1 MSAIELFMNSLAGLG
16 ILFFGIKMVT
26 RNLGALAGSR
36 LRGVITRVTRQP
48 LSAMAAG
55 TAVGFVSQ
63 SGRTT
68 SFIMASFV
76 HAGVI
81 DARSVLPVALWSNFG
96 CTLVVIAAVFPIHLL
111 ALFVLALSGAAIAF
125 ERPKPLLKGASAV
138 FGLALMLF
146 GLRMMSQAAVALTDQ
161 GLFSDAVT
169 FIQASLPLA
178 FLCGL
183 VLTFIAQSHIAIMLI
198 TVAMAKQGIFGIEE
212 TLMLVFG
219 AHVGSSLITF
229 FTGFNFHGEARQV
242 VLAEVLYNCA
252 AALLFL
258 AVFLADRAL
267 AGGAGLAWLRSHS
280 GIDTG
285 MQAVAVVIAFNALTP
300 LVLTI
305 LRGPYLELCARLSP
319 PLPAEELGHPRYL
332 HNDVGD
338 SPHTALLLAEKEQL
352 RLFER
357 LPAYSAALKGN
368 EIEGKE
374 GPSPE
379 AYHEAFALVAGVI
392 ERTQSAL
399 MAREMSGED
408 TEWLLGQQKRQE
420 ALRQLDEACFELW
433 RAAHALE
440 AELHPM
446 RARIVAELEL
456 LLDVANDAMKTSNP
470 EDSRLIEEKT
480 RDAGARM
487 EAMRKDYLATHDHH
501 SPEERSH
508 VLALTSIYER
518 AAWAIRRLSGLL
530 ESRPALAD

>member
-36 LRGVITRVTRQP
+36 LRGAIARVTRRP

-76 HAGVI
+76 HAGVVE
-81 DARSVLPVALWSNFG
+81 APAALPVALWSNLG

-161 GLFSDAVT
+161 GLFGDAVT
-169 FIQASLPLA
+169 FIHASLPLA

-183 VLTFIAQSHIAIMLI
+183 VLTFVAQSHIAIMLI
-198 TVAMAKQGIFGIEE
+198 TVTMARQGIFGVEE

-219 AHVGSSLITF
+219 AHVGSSLITL
-229 FTGFNFHGEARQV
+229 FTGFNFHGQARQI
-242 VLAEVLYNCA
+242 VLAEVFYNCA

-258 AVFLADRAL
+258 IAFVVDREL
-267 AGGAGLAWLRSHS
+267 AGGAGLAWLGSHAR
-280 GIDTG
+280 IDAG
-285 MQAVAVVIAFNALTP
+285 MQVVAVVIAFNALTP
-300 LVLTI
+300 LALTVLC
-305 LRGPYLELCARLSP
+305 GPYMALCARLSP
-319 PLPAEELGHPRYL
+319 PLPAEELGHPRFL
-332 HNDVGD
+332 HNEVSD
-338 SPHTALLLAEKEQL
+338 SAHVTLLLAEKEQL

-357 LPAYSAALKGN
+357 LPAYSEALKEGG
-368 EIEGKE
+368 IEGRE
-374 GPSPE
+374 APSPD
-379 AYHEAFALVAGVI
+379 AYHEAFGLVAGVI
-392 ERTQSAL
+392 ERTQATL
-399 MAREMSGED
+399 MTREMSGED
-408 TEWLLGQQKRQE
+408 TEWLLGQQKRQD

-433 RAAHALE
+433 RAAHWLE
-440 AELHPM
+440 PELHPM
-446 RARIVAELEL
+446 RAKIVAELDL
-456 LLDVANDAMKTSNP
+456 LLDVADDAMKTSNP
-470 EDSRLIEEKT
+470 EDFRIIEDKT
-480 RDAGARM
+480 RDCAARM
-487 EAMRKDYLATHDHH
+487 EAMRRDYLATHDHH
-501 SPEERSH
+501 SAEERGH

-518 AAWAIRRLSGLL
+518 AAWAIRRLAGLL
-530 ESRPALAD
+530 ESRPTLEA

>member
-1 MSAIELFMNSLAGLG
+1 MSAIELLMNSLAGLG

-36 LRGVITRVTRQP
+36 LRGAIVRVTREP
-48 LSAMAAG
+48 LSAASAG

-76 HAGVI
+76 HAGI
-81 DARSVLPVALWSNFG
+81 IEARAALPVALWSNFG
-96 CTLVVIAAVFPIHLL
+96 CTLVVIAAVFPIHLV
-111 ALFVLALSGAAIAF
+111 ALFVLALAGAAIAF

-169 FIQASLPLA
+169 FIHSSLPLA

-198 TVAMAKQGIFGIEE
+198 TVTMARQGIFGIEE

-229 FTGFNFHGEARQV
+229 FTGFNFHGQARQV
-242 VLAEVLYNCA
+242 VWAEVLYNCA

-258 AVFLADRAL
+258 IAFGIDRAS
-267 AGGAGLAWLRSHS
+267 GGAGLAWLGSHS
-280 GIDTG
+280 GVDPG

-305 LRGPYLELCARLSP
+305 LRGPYLALCIRLSP
-319 PLPAEELGHPRYL
+319 PLPAEELGHPRFL
-332 HNDVGD
+332 HNEVTD
-338 SPHTALLLAEKEQL
+338 SPHVTLLLAEKEQL

-357 LPAYSAALKGN
+357 LPAYSAALKEGA
-368 EIEGKE
+368 IEGRE
-374 GPSPE
+374 APSPE
-379 AYHEAFALVAGVI
+379 AYHEAFALVAGTI
-392 ERTQSAL
+392 ERAQAVL
-399 MAREMSGED
+399 MTREMSGED
-408 TEWLLGQQKRQE
+408 TEWLLGQQRRQE

-433 RAAHALE
+433 QAAHALE

-446 RARIVAELEL
+446 RARIVAELDL
-456 LLDVANDAMKTSNP
+456 LFDVADDAMKTSNP
-470 EDSRLIEEKT
+470 EDFRLIEEQT
-480 RDAGARM
+480 RDCGARM

-501 SPEERSH
+501 SPEERGH

-518 AAWAIRRLSGLL
+518 AAWAIRRLSALL
-530 ESRPALAD
+530 GSRPSLA

>member
-36 LRGVITRVTRQP
+36 LRGAIARVTRQP

-76 HAGVI
+76 HAGVLE
-81 DARSVLPVALWSNFG
+81 ARAALPVALWANFG

-125 ERPKPLLKGASAV
+125 ERPKPLLKGASAI

-198 TVAMAKQGIFGIEE
+198 TVTMARQGIFGIEE

-229 FTGFNFHGEARQV
+229 FTGFNFHGQARQV
-242 VLAEVLYNCA
+242 VLAEVFYNCV

-258 AVFLADRAL
+258 VAFGIDRASG
-267 AGGAGLAWLRSHS
+267 GGALAWLGSHS

-285 MQAVAVVIAFNALTP
+285 MQVVAVVIAFNALTP
-300 LVLTI
+300 LVLTV
-305 LRGPYLELCARLSP
+305 LRGPYLALCARLSP
-319 PLPAEELGHPRYL
+319 PLPAEELGHPRFL
-332 HNDVGD
+332 HNDVTD
-338 SPHTALLLAEKEQL
+338 SPHVTLLLAEKEQL

-357 LPAYSAALKGN
+357 LPVYAEALK
-368 EIEGKE
+368 EQIEGRE
-374 GPSPE
+374 VPSPQD
-379 AYHEAFALVAGVI
+379 YHEAFGMVAGVI
-392 ERTQSAL
+392 ERTQATL
-399 MAREMSGED
+399 MTREMSNED
-408 TEWLLGQQKRQE
+408 TEWLLGQQRRQE

-433 RAAHALE
+433 QAAHALE
-440 AELHPM
+440 AGLHPM
-446 RARIVAELEL
+446 RAKIVAELEL
-456 LLDVANDAMKTSNP
+456 LLDVADDAMKTSNP
-470 EDSRLIEEKT
+470 EDFRLIEEKT
-480 RDAGARM
+480 RDCGERM

-530 ESRPALAD
+530 EQRPSLSD

>member
-1 MSAIELFMNSLAGLG
+1 MSAIELLMNSLAGLG

-36 LRGVITRVTRQP
+36 LRSVIARVTRRP
-48 LSAMAAG
+48 AYAMAAG

-81 DARSVLPVALWSNFG
+81 EARAALPVALWSNLG

-111 ALFVLALSGAAIAF
+111 ALFVLAMAGAAIAF
-125 ERPKPLLKGASAV
+125 ERPKPLLKGASAI

-146 GLRMMSQAAVALTDQ
+146 GLRMMSQAALALTDQ
-161 GLFSDAVT
+161 GLFADAVT
-169 FIQASLPLA
+169 YIQASLPLA

-183 VLTFIAQSHIAIMLI
+183 VLTFVAQSHMAIMLI
-198 TVAMAKQGIFGIEE
+198 TVAMAKQGIFGLDE

-219 AHVGSSLITF
+219 AHLGSSLITF
-229 FTGFNFHGEARQV
+229 FTGFNFHGQAKQL
-242 VLAEVLYNCA
+242 VLAEVLYNVVA
-252 AALLFL
+252 VLLFL
-258 AVFLADRAL
+258 AAFAIDRMT
-267 AGGAGLAWLRSHS
+267 GGAGLAWIDALP

-285 MQAVAVVIAFNALTP
+285 MATVAVVIAVNALTP
-300 LVLTI
+300 LVLTV
-305 LRGPYLELCARLSP
+305 LSGPYLALCARLSP

-332 HNDVGD
+332 HNEVTD
-338 SPHTALLLAEKEQL
+338 SPHTTLLLAEKEQL

-357 LPAYSAALKGN
+357 LPAYSAALKG
-368 EIEGKE
+368 EIEGKTA
-374 GPSPE
+374 PPPA
-379 AYHEAFALVAGVI
+379 AYHEAFGLVAGVI
-392 ERTQSAL
+392 ERAQAVL
-399 MAREMSGED
+399 MTREMSGED

-420 ALRQLDEACFELW
+420 VLHQLDDACFELW
-433 RAAHALE
+433 ESAHALE
-440 AELHPM
+440 PELHPM
-446 RARIVAELEL
+446 RARIVEELDL
-456 LLDVANDAMKTSNP
+456 LLDVAEDAMQTSNP
-470 EDSRLIEEKT
+470 EDFRIIEEKT
-480 RDAGARM
+480 RDCGARM

-518 AAWAIRRLSGLL
+518 AAWAIRRLATLL
-530 ESRPALAD
+530 EQRPSLAD